1 MSEVKEMLN
10 VPVLQTRIKKD
21 QDGCYLMSN
30 QYVQSVAKYLRNKY
44 RKIRTVKQCDK
55 SDCMKLR
62 IYGFLYQNHFY
73 LYLSKQF
80 DADSVP
86 ENIRKLG
93 NIDDMHLQQISNV
106 GWAIAR
112 IADKRAEDGKPVFPL
127 ISELKSGIIDDLTP
141 WDHFDPNWQHH
152 SKEYNVVDPNNPE
165 DDGMNTADINKA
177 RKWCNEDHLWL
188 KSIQYVDYYNFDKRM
203 SRVTDEVLMETRDF

>member
-1 MSEVKEMLN
+1 MYE
-10 VPVLQTRIKKD
+10 I
-21 QDGCYLMSN
+21 
-30 QYVQSVAKYLRNKY
+30 AH
-44 RKIRTVKQCDK
+44 IR
-55 SDCMKLR
+55 
-62 IYGFLYQNHFY
+62 FLYQNHFY

-106 GWAIAR
+106 GWTVAR
-112 IADKRAEDGKPVFPL
+112 IADKRAKDGKPVFPL

-141 WDHFDPNWQHH
+141 WDYFDPKWQHYA
-152 SKEYNVVDPNNPE
+152 KEYNVVDPDNPE

-177 RKWCNEDHLWL
+177 RKWCKEDHLWL
-188 KSIQYVDYYNFDKRM
+188 KSIQYVNYHDFNKRM